1 MKGTWNTTIK
11 YVCYVDYEE
20 AFDRVDW
27 TKLMTILKNIGLD
40 WRDRIL
46 IWNLY
51 SKQVACV
58 RIGAGLSNACT
69 ISRVITEGCSLSP
82 LL

>member
-1 MKGTWNTTIK
+1 MAITQNKYKDEVRGLVDSILYERNLEYNNK
-11 YVCYVDYEE
+11 VYVCYVDYEE

-46 IWNLY
+46 I
-51 SKQVACV
+51 
-58 RIGAGLSNACT
+58 
-69 ISRVITEGCSLSP
+69 
-82 LL
+82 